1 MSSKNVHDPLSE
13 ALLDSEWQ
21 EFLSGTVNRWTGE
34 SDFKQQRSKLREKEI
49 QDAAVRVF
57 ARNGISKSR
66 IKDIAA
72 EAGIAN
78 SAIYDYF
85 TSKEDIA
92 YKLPAAFFS
101 DFFYEYA
108 ERVKN
113 SKSTYEKLYTY
124 LWLAVDYARRHPQWA
139 RFLYL
144 EIWPSVLI
152 EETNVGRCIDDY
164 SRVIHYLIH
173 EGEKRG
179 EWPTAE
185 NPYELTAILIGSV
198 NQIIITRALYL
209 KPRHIMKAAESMLP
223 KLLNMLNPHNPG

>member
-1 MSSKNVHDPLSE
+1 MPQKHGNDALSD
-13 ALLDSEWQ
+13 ALRESEWQ
-21 EFLSGTVNRWTGE
+21 EFLSSTINRWTGE

-113 SKSTYEKLYTY
+113 TKSSYEKLYTY

-152 EETNVGRCIDDY
+152 EETNVGRCINDY
-164 SRVIHYLIH
+164 SDVIHYLIN
-173 EGEKRG
+173 EGEKNG
-179 EWPTAE
+179 EWPKVE
-185 NPYELTAILIGSV
+185 NPYELTAIFIGSV

-223 KLLNMLNPHNPG
+223 KLLNLLNPVNPG